1 MAAKRSTNGQNVYQ
15 LHVTL
20 RDSDPPIWRRLQ
32 VTGNTSLAKLH
43 WIVQL
48 AMGWTNSHLHQ
59 FIVGG
64 QYFSDPEFEV
74 EETADETGMTLA
86 RLKLEENSQFVYEY
100 DFGDSWLHDILIE
113 KVLSPEKDIRYPRC
127 LDGER
132 AAPPE
137 DCGGLWGYAELLEA
151 IHDPTHPEHESLL
164 EWLGEPFDPGAFDL
178 AAVNRSLRSLR

>member
-1 MAAKRSTNGQNVYQ
+1 MTFKKRSNGVEVYQ
-15 LHVTL
+15 IKVTL
-20 RDSDPPIWRRLQ
+20 GGIRPPIWRR
-32 VTGNTSLAKLH
+32 VHVASDTTLAKFHMVLQH
-43 WIVQL
+43 V
-48 AMGWTNSHLHQ
+48 MGWTNSHLHQ

-164 EWLGEPFDPGAFDL
+164 EWLGEPFDPEAFDL